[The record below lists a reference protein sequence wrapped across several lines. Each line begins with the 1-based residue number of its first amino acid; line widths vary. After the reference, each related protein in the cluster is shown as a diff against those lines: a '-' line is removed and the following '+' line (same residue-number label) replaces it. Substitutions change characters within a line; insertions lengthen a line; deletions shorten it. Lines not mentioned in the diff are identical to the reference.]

1 MKISRRGFLGVTPA
15 AAAASCR
22 AFSGVRSA
30 PADDDPLG
38 VRADFPVTREGIYL
52 DSAYITPSPVQAV
65 EAGRAFLEAKS
76 RRPISLS
83 DMLAKTGEVRRQF
96 ARLIKASPEEV
107 GFLSATSEGE
117 NIVARALEL
126 RAGDN
131 VVVDELHY
139 ETTYVLYR
147 QLEKSAKIEL
157 RIAPHRDGAV
167 GVKDYEPLV
176 DRRTRL
182 ISIAWV
188 SHRNGFR
195 HDTHALAEL
204 AHAHGA
210 YLYADAIQAI
220 GMFPVDMAVDGVDFF
235 ACGTYK
241 WLLAGFGVAPFYVRR
256 SVLDRIPPDRFGAL
270 HVEKELGDFRYQIYT
285 TARKYEYATL
295 AFEPV
300 YQLGAGLA
308 YLEKIGVDRIE
319 RHSVALAAEV
329 ARGLRERGFRLFTP
343 AGNASSIVSVYVR
356 KNPEEVR
363 KVLDQRRIKVTIRDG
378 QLRISP
384 ALFNNA
390 SETRQFLDI
399 SEQLS

>member
-1 MKISRRGFLGVTPA
+1 MEITRRGFLATQA
-15 AAAASCR
+15 AIAASCC
-22 AFSGVRSA
+22 AFPGVPGA
-30 PADDDPLG
+30 PAEEDPLG
-38 VRADFPVTREGIYL
+38 VRTDFPVTREGVYL
-52 DSAYITPSPVQAV
+52 DSAYITPSPVQVV
-65 EAGRAFLEAKS
+65 EAGRAFLDAKS

-83 DMLAKTGEVRRQF
+83 DMLAKTDEVRRQF
-96 ARLIKASPEEV
+96 ARLIKAGPEEV

-117 NIVARALEL
+117 NIVAGALGL
-126 RAGDN
+126 RPGDN

-147 QLEKSAKIEL
+147 QLEKSARIAL
-157 RIAPHRDGAV
+157 RIARHRDGAV
-167 GVKDYEPLV
+167 EVKDYEPLV

-195 HDTHALAEL
+195 HDTRALGEL
-204 AHAHGA
+204 AHSRGA
-210 YLYADAIQAI
+210 YLYADAIQAV
-220 GMFPVDMAVDGVDFF
+220 GMFPMDMAADGVDFF
-235 ACGTYK
+235 TCGTYK

-256 SVLDRIPPDRFGAL
+256 NLLDRIRPDRYGAL
-270 HVEKELGDFRYQIYT
+270 HVEKELPDYRYEIYG

-308 YLEKIGVDRIE
+308 YLEKVGVDRIE
-319 RHSVALAAEV
+319 RHTVALAGEL

-343 AGNASSIVSVYVR
+343 AGNASSIVTVFLQKS
-356 KNPEEVR
+356 PEEVR
-363 KVLDQRRIKVTIRDG
+363 KVLDQSRIKVTIRDG

-390 SETRQFLDI
+390 SEISRFL
-399 SEQLS
+399 EVAQQLSV